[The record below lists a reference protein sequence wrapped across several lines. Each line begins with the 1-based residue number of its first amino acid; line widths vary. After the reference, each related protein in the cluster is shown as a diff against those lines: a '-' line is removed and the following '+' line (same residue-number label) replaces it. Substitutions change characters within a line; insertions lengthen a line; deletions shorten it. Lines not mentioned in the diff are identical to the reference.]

1 MITWKCYEKEKTGQY
16 LYFFLK
22 RLKYVAPNQAKG
34 ANGTSISHRGC
45 AGISVQEYKSERIYR
60 ATWKFT

>member
-1 MITWKCYEKEKTGQY
+1 MKKKKQVSTCI
-16 LYFFLK
+16 FFFFK

>member
-1 MITWKCYEKEKTGQY
+1 MKKKPKKKNKV
-16 LYFFLK
+16 LVFFK
-22 RLKYVAPNQAKG
+22 RFKYVAPNQAKG

-60 ATWKFT
+60 AMWKFT

>member
-1 MITWKCYEKEKTGQY
+1 MKKKKQVSTCI
-16 LYFFLK
+16 FFK